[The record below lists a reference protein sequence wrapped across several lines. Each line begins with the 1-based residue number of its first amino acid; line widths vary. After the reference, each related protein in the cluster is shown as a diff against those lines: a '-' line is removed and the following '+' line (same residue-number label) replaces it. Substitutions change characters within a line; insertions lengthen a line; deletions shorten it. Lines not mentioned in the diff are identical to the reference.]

1 MLRCKSARVVSSW
14 FRRRGG
20 LRGIWI
26 RRLLPAGVVSVV
38 LAFSYFLPVLG
49 DVAPGPVQ
57 HASGVNCGRFGYG
70 YHGGKH
76 MFICPNRPF
85 PGHVA
90 QAVSSDAAKP
100 AVGSATSGTTSSEPA
115 TVPARTATER
125 AASVST
131 GFTQWRAFT
140 GLVLQELD

>member
-1 MLRCKSARVVSSW
+1 MLRFKPVRVVGSW
-14 FRRRGG
+14 LGGRGG
-20 LRGIWI
+20 MSGHWI
-26 RRLLPAGVVSVV
+26 RRLLPAGAVAVV

-85 PGHVA
+85 PGHGA
-90 QAVSSDAAKP
+90 QVVSCDAAKP
-100 AVGSATSGTTSSEPA
+100 AVGSATIGTNSSGPA
-115 TVPARTATER
+115 TLPATT
-125 AASVST
+125 T
-131 GFTQWRAFT
+131 
-140 GLVLQELD
+140 